1 MVHVKKNKLVDF
13 VSESGFLASLETR
26 GKLYSHK
33 AMSVRHAF
41 REATPSTTS
50 PGFLL
55 FPGPQ
60 GRTPVTTDAGAG
72 PAVVPE
78 PSLLLWVYPCLGPVG
93 PSWLV
98 PHRVP

>member
-1 MVHVKKNKLVDF
+1 MVHVKKYKLVDS
-13 VSESGFLASLETR
+13 VGESGFLASETR

-33 AMSVRHAF
+33 AVSVRCAL
-41 REATPSTTS
+41 RGATPSTTS
-50 PGFLL
+50 PGLL
-55 FPGPQ
+55 FSPGPQ
-60 GRTPVTTDAGAG
+60 GRTPVTTDGGAG